1 MQRHFPYKH
10 PTFGSKD
17 RPKPESA
24 WTSSVYYWWWEYL
37 RRNTDYLRTC
47 EQGGKGKCAKL
58 YVDFGDVRT
67 SDFREWW
74 LHGGRAV
81 HCFAEPAT
89 PTIQELRD
97 GNVADIQNTECLV
110 LSVPLN
116 LPITHLRQEFTKV
129 LQRHH
134 KNKNKRGVRANL
146 SSKARYTVQG
156 KVDRKFLENALKVWD
171 ARQTEPK
178 KSWWRI
184 ALDSKIIRDD
194 DLVRELDSTGV
205 DTMMKN
211 VLAATASRLYRKADA
226 IINNTAKGLFPV
238 STVGVKP

>member
-1 MQRHFPYKH
+1 
-10 PTFGSKD
+10 
-17 RPKPESA
+17 
-24 WTSSVYYWWWEYL
+24 
-37 RRNTDYLRTC
+37 
-47 EQGGKGKCAKL
+47 
-58 YVDFGDVRT
+58 
-67 SDFREWW
+67 
-74 LHGGRAV
+74 
-81 HCFAEPAT
+81 
-89 PTIQELRD
+89 
-97 GNVADIQNTECLV
+97 
-110 LSVPLN
+110 
-116 LPITHLRQEFTKV
+116 
-129 LQRHH
+129 
-134 KNKNKRGVRANL
+134 
-146 SSKARYTVQG
+146 
-156 KVDRKFLENALKVWD
+156 VDRKFLENALKVWD